1 MNGSNRREFLSRA
14 TAVALSSSAFFAGSA
29 SGQTRKMKIALT
41 PGSIGVTANQKET
54 IALAHDFGFEA
65 VQPFP
70 ADLAPLSDGE
80 LQDLLEFLTS
90 RHLDWA
96 AANLSVDFRR
106 EEATFLEGIKKL
118 PAEAQTLQRA
128 KVTRVGTWLMPMS
141 NSLTYLQFFKQTAQ
155 RLREAAGILG
165 DHGMRLGLEY
175 VGTKSL
181 WSSGRYPFVHTMA
194 ETKELIAE
202 INKPNVGFVLDS
214 WHWWSAED
222 TVDDILSLKNQDIVS
237 CDLNDAPA
245 GIPKAEQR
253 DGSREL
259 PVATGVIDAKAF
271 LGALQ
276 TIGYDGPVRAEPFNK
291 ALNDMSNDEAC
302 SFTIEAMEKAFALIG
317 G

>member
-1 MNGSNRREFLSRA
+1 MLESSRREFLNRAA
-14 TAVALSSSAFFAGSA
+14 TALFSSAFFSGSA
-29 SGQTRKMKIALT
+29 PGQTRKMKIALT
-41 PGSIGVTANQKET
+41 PGSIGVTANQMEA

-65 VQPFP
+65 VQPFA
-70 ADLAPLSDGE
+70 ADLDLLTDGE
-80 LQDLLEFLTS
+80 MQELLERIAS
-90 RHLDWA
+90 RHLVWA
-96 AANLSVDFRR
+96 AAGLSVDFRR
-106 EEATFLEGIKKL
+106 DESAYLEGMKKL
-118 PAEAQTLQRA
+118 PAEARALQRA
-128 KVTRVGTWLMPMS
+128 RVTRVGTWLMPMS
-141 NSLTYLQFFKQTAQ
+141 NELTYLQFFKQTAQ
-155 RLREAAGILG
+155 RLREVAGILG
-165 DHGMRLGLEY
+165 DHGLRLGLEY

-181 WSSGRYPFVHTMA
+181 WSSGRYAFVHTMA

-222 TVDDILSLKNQDIVS
+222 TVDDILSLKNEDIIS

-259 PVATGVIDAKAF
+259 PAATGVIDVKAF
-271 LGALQ
+271 LGALVKL
-276 TIGYDGPVRAEPFNK
+276 GYDGPVRAEPFNK

-302 SFTIEAMEKAFALIG
+302 SVTIEAMQKAFALVG